1 MQRLEGVKY
10 SKGMR
15 EECMGM
21 GRIYSK
27 KSRRNVLGWE
37 KYSVRCVEGITITR
51 KECRGDGRDARR

>member
-1 MQRLEGVKY
+1 MQRLQGVKY

-21 GRIYSK
+21 GRIYSR

-37 KYSVRCVEGITITR
+37 KYSVRYVVGMTIMR
-51 KECRGDGRDARR
+51 KECRGGGSNVRV